1 MHYRSL
7 PEIMKPDSEGGH
19 FSTERRQNDRKKLI
33 VGVRFE
39 GGDAT
44 GIANTRDIGSGGFY
58 MTTTA
63 EFSTGMPLVVTLTLD
78 GRELRLKGVVAYTDP
93 GHGVGV
99 RFKDVGDED
108 VLFLGSRLDLEA

>member
-1 MHYRSL
+1 M
-7 PEIMKPDSEGGH
+7 MKPDSEGGH
-19 FSTERRQNDRKKLI
+19 FTTERRHNDRKKLI
-33 VGVRFE
+33 VDVRFE

-63 EFSTGMPLVVTLTLD
+63 ELAAGMPLVAKLTIG
-78 GRELRLKGVVAYTDP
+78 GRELRLDGVVAYTDP

-99 RFKDVGDED
+99 RFKDISDED
-108 VLFLGSRLDLEA
+108 LNFLESALDLDA

>member
-1 MHYRSL
+1 LSSILTHMV
-7 PEIMKPDSEGGH
+7 KPDSEGGLYT
-19 FSTERRQNDRKKLI
+19 TERRHNDRKKLI
-33 VGVRFE
+33 VDVRFE

-63 EFSTGMPLVVTLTLD
+63 ELATGMPLVAVLTLG
-78 GRELRLKGVVAYTDP
+78 GREMRLDGVVAYTDP

-99 RFKDVGDED
+99 RFKDIKDED
-108 VLFLGSRLDLEA
+108 LSLLESELDLDA

>member
-1 MHYRSL
+1 
-7 PEIMKPDSEGGH
+7 MKPDSEGGLNT
-19 FSTERRQNDRKKLI
+19 TERRHNDRKKLI
-33 VGVRFE
+33 VDVRFE

-63 EFSTGMPLVVTLTLD
+63 ELKSGMPLIATLTLG
-78 GRELRLKGVVAYTDP
+78 GRQMRLDSVVAYTDP

-99 RFKDVGDED
+99 RFKDISDED
-108 VLFLGSRLDLEA
+108 LRFLESELDLKA

>member
-1 MHYRSL
+1 M
-7 PEIMKPDSEGGH
+7 MKPDSEGDLH
-19 FSTERRQNDRKKLI
+19 TADRRQNDRKKLI
-33 VGVRFE
+33 VDVRFE

-63 EFSTGMPLVVTLTLD
+63 ELETGMHLIATLTLN
-78 GRELRLKGVVAYTDP
+78 GREMRLSGVVAYTDP

-99 RFKDVGDED
+99 RFKDIDED
-108 VLFLGSRLDLEA
+108 DLRYLESELGLGS